1 MDSRRT
7 LGVEGEFVVEEE
19 VEAVRSLLR
28 PNLYLEGGEVREMLS
43 CSGWMSRAWR
53 RGVGG

>member
-43 CSGWMSRAWR
+43 CSGWMSRA
-53 RGVGG
+53 